1 MYRSTAYVWFDT
13 EYSSLEL
20 DGAVL
25 LQVAMRITDADL
37 QPLDPLRRDVNFFV
51 KLPDGA
57 DVSPWIRENM
67 PDIVE
72 RCRSN
77 DAITAADLDAHLAAT
92 VDRVVVVPG
101 GEYKR
106 RPILAGNS
114 IHSDWFLAKK
124 FLPRFLAKLHYRH
137 LDVTA
142 LKLQWQDLR
151 THEEEF
157 EKEDAAL
164 IAKYCPEPKI
174 DPAAKRHD
182 AYYDVQASI
191 AELNFYRGKFFR
203 KKRTA

>member
-13 EYSSLEL
+13 EYSSLEI
-20 DGAVL
+20 GSAVL

-37 QPLDPLRRDVNFFV
+37 QPLDPLRRDANVFV

-57 DVSPWIRENM
+57 EVSPWIKENM
-67 PDIVE
+67 PDIVD

-77 DAITAADLDAHLAAT
+77 EAVDVSDLDAQLAAT
-92 VDRVVVVPG
+92 IDRVVTVPG

-114 IHSDWFLAKK
+114 IHADWYLATK
-124 FLPRFLAKLHYRH
+124 FLPRFLGKLHYRH

-142 LKLQWQDLR
+142 LKIQWQDLFA
-151 THEEEF
+151 EGEEF

-164 IAKYCPEPKI
+164 IAKFCPESKI

-191 AELNFYRGKFFR
+191 AELNFYRQR
-203 KKRTA
+203 LIASRPAP